1 MILSERKQVGM
12 ASDFEIFQLNMENAR
27 IAVRKG
33 DLPQLRSVLRSRK
46 MTSIIQEDPQSSLW
60 TLALHARQP
69 EIFHFL
75 MAKGPPRNAVA
86 VMSWAIR
93 SQSFWAVEGLLPHID
108 GNGWSRL
115 LEESV
120 ITQQQNF
127 FNALYARV
135 CDLAEQPII
144 VQDSLKMLYFSAYK
158 HTHDVV
164 QLFSQWQQEWHNEQ
178 QNQRITQHLPS
189 TVLSS
194 GLRKL

>member
-1 MILSERKQVGM
+1 MILSEIKQVGM

-27 IAVRKG
+27 IAVRNG
-33 DLPQLRSVLRSRK
+33 DLPQLQNLLRNRK

-93 SQSFWAVEGLLPHID
+93 SQSFWAVDAILPHID
-108 GNGWSRL
+108 GSGWSRL

-127 FNALYARV
+127 FNAVYARV
-135 CDLAEQPII
+135 CEIAEQPII
-144 VQDSLKMLYFSAYK
+144 VQDSLQMLGFVAYR

-164 QLFSQWQQEWHNEQ
+164 QLFSQWQQEWHNAQ
-178 QNQRITQHLPS
+178 QNQRITQHLSS
-189 TVLSS
+189 TALSS
-194 GLRKL
+194 GPRKL